1 MSAKVK
7 EELSFSEGEKTR
19 NALVADYDFD
29 DNQAAGIVTAT
40 NEAAK
45 TVLDEMK
52 RFEERVNAQFK
63 EFRSDVD
70 KRFDEVDQRFDEVDQ
85 RFDEVKQEIADV
97 RSDFRMQK
105 WTLWATFAGVVLTC
119 VVTLFA
125 GA

>member
-70 KRFDEVDQRFDEVDQ
+70 KRFDEVDQRFDKVEQ
-85 RFDEVKQEIADV
+85 QIADV